1 MTTIA
6 QDAATRADIKE
17 DRKLE
22 TETKPVEATPAP
34 TTAPNALAKA
44 KKEQKPKQEAA
55 KPAQAKKEPAKPKAE
70 PKAAPIPAEAKPK
83 AEPKAAPIPAEAK
96 PKAEPKAAP
105 IPAEAK
111 PKGPFTKKPEA
122 KPVAEPFKLPKPL
135 AGAAPIYLLFAA
147 KRQDNVADNRRNE
160 SLNNMQEQLFLG
172 VSVDKTI
179 LETAKANY
187 TKEFPHLYFWIS
199 TKKVLGEMPKDLG
212 LALQIE
218 NVLIARG
225 KM

>member
-6 QDAATRADIKE
+6 QDAASRADIKE

-22 TETKPVEATPAP
+22 TAAETKPAESAQHVPAKEPVKKETKPKPASTKAPAKPKTETKPVA
-34 TTAPNALAKA
+34 
-44 KKEQKPKQEAA
+44 KEQAKPKTETKPVA
-55 KPAQAKKEPAKPKAE
+55 KEPAKKEPVS
-70 PKAAPIPAEAKPK
+70 
-83 AEPKAAPIPAEAK
+83 
-96 PKAEPKAAP
+96 
-105 IPAEAK
+105 
-111 PKGPFTKKPEA
+111 
-122 KPVAEPFKLPKPL
+122 PVKMPKPL
-135 AGAAPIYLLFAA
+135 SGAAPIYILFAA
-147 KRQDNVADNRRNE
+147 KRQDNVADNRRHE
-160 SLNNMQEQLFLG
+160 SLNNLQEQLFLG
-172 VSVDKTI
+172 VSVDKAI

>member
-1 MTTIA
+1 
-6 QDAATRADIKE
+6 
-17 DRKLE
+17 
-22 TETKPVEATPAP
+22 
-34 TTAPNALAKA
+34 
-44 KKEQKPKQEAA
+44 
-55 KPAQAKKEPAKPKAE
+55 
-70 PKAAPIPAEAKPK
+70 
-83 AEPKAAPIPAEAK
+83 
-96 PKAEPKAAP
+96 
-105 IPAEAK
+105 
-111 PKGPFTKKPEA
+111 
-122 KPVAEPFKLPKPL
+122 
-135 AGAAPIYLLFAA
+135 
-147 KRQDNVADNRRNE
+147 
-160 SLNNMQEQLFLG
+160 MQEQLFLG

>member
-6 QDAATRADIKE
+6 QDAAARADIKE
-17 DRKLE
+17 DRK
-22 TETKPVEATPAP
+22 TTTPAP
-34 TTAPNALAKA
+34 TETTPAT
-44 KKEQKPKQEAA
+44 EAA
-55 KPAQAKKEPAKPKAE
+55 PAPVSAKAKKEPAKTVSKEQTKKE
-70 PKAAPIPAEAKPK
+70 PAKTVSKEQTKKEPVKPK
-83 AEPKAAPIPAEAK
+83 PATAKEPV
-96 PKAEPKAAP
+96 
-105 IPAEAK
+105 
-111 PKGPFTKKPEA
+111 KKPEV

-135 AGAAPIYLLFAA
+135 SGAAPIYMLFAT
-147 KRQDNVADNRRNE
+147 KRQDNVADNRRHE
-160 SLNNMQEQLFLG
+160 SLNNLQEQLFLG

>member
-34 TTAPNALAKA
+34 TTAPKA

-55 KPAQAKKEPAKPKAE
+55 KPAQAKKEP
-70 PKAAPIPAEAKPK
+70 AKPK

>member
-6 QDAATRADIKE
+6 QDAASRADIKE

-22 TETKPVEATPAP
+22 TAAETKPVESAQPAP
-34 TTAPNALAKA
+34 AKEPV
-44 KKEQKPKQEAA
+44 KKETKPKPTSTKAPA
-55 KPAQAKKEPAKPKAE
+55 KPKTETKPVAKEPAKPKTE
-70 PKAAPIPAEAKPK
+70 
-83 AEPKAAPIPAEAK
+83 
-96 PKAEPKAAP
+96 
-105 IPAEAK
+105 
-111 PKGPFTKKPEA
+111 T
-122 KPVAEPFKLPKPL
+122 KPVAKEPAKKEPVSPVKMPKPL
-135 AGAAPIYLLFAA
+135 SGAAPIYILFAA
-147 KRQDNVADNRRNE
+147 KRQDSVADNRRNE
-160 SLNNMQEQLFLG
+160 SLNNLQEQLFLG
-172 VSVDKTI
+172 VSVDKAI

>member
-6 QDAATRADIKE
+6 QDAASRADIKE

-22 TETKPVEATPAP
+22 TAAETKPAESAQHVPAKEPVKKETKPKPASTKAPAKPKTETKPV
-34 TTAPNALAKA
+34 AK
-44 KKEQKPKQEAA
+44 EP
-55 KPAQAKKEPAKPKAE
+55 AKKEPVS
-70 PKAAPIPAEAKPK
+70 
-83 AEPKAAPIPAEAK
+83 
-96 PKAEPKAAP
+96 
-105 IPAEAK
+105 
-111 PKGPFTKKPEA
+111 
-122 KPVAEPFKLPKPL
+122 PVKMPKPL
-135 AGAAPIYLLFAA
+135 SGAAPIYILFAA
-147 KRQDNVADNRRNE
+147 KRQDSVADNRRNE
-160 SLNNMQEQLFLG
+160 SLNNLQEQLFLG
-172 VSVDKTI
+172 VSVDKAI